1 VVSVAVTP
9 TSPLR
14 RLTLVTVT
22 EMVPVPPCVTVM
34 GEFDEREKSPFEPR
48 PKYGPKIDPLRG
60 VSPKPTVSK
69 PAPAKPASRTDTS
82 RVWPRMFI

>member
-1 VVSVAVTP
+1 LTEKDTVPPGVSLTDDWLVLTTGGVVELVVSVAVTP

-48 PKYGPKIDPLRG
+48 PK
-60 VSPKPTVSK
+60 
-69 PAPAKPASRTDTS
+69 
-82 RVWPRMFI
+82 

>member
-1 VVSVAVTP
+1 MLTEKDTVPPGVSLTDDWLVLTTGGVVELVVSVAVTP

-48 PKYGPKIDPLRG
+48 PK
-60 VSPKPTVSK
+60 
-69 PAPAKPASRTDTS
+69 
-82 RVWPRMFI
+82 

>member
-1 VVSVAVTP
+1 MTEKDTVPPGVSLTDDWLVLTTGGVVELVVSVAVTP

-48 PKYGPKIDPLRG
+48 PK
-60 VSPKPTVSK
+60 
-69 PAPAKPASRTDTS
+69 
-82 RVWPRMFI
+82 